1 MKEEERRYEE
11 AARVLP
17 GRLREQAL
25 AQPPEV
31 RQMAEEFRLRAG
43 QPLVVL
49 LPEGER
55 SLGAAVTP
63 EDLETLCD
71 LATDYSRYAAEETLR
86 EGYLS
91 VRGGFR
97 VGLCGTAVMREGE
110 IVQLRNLFSASV
122 RIARQ
127 VKGAADGLL
136 PRLCQGGRLTDTLI
150 LAPPGLGKTT
160 LLRDLIRQ
168 VSDGTDCEPLRVALA
183 DERGE
188 VAALYQGLPQLDV
201 GAHTDVLDGCPKAQ
215 GLMLLLRAMNPQV
228 LAVDEITAPEDA
240 AALEMAAN
248 CGVSLL
254 CTAHAGS
261 LEELKARFTKAMDND
276 LNTSM
281 AVTVLYDVLK
291 ARTTDATKRA
301 ALDSFDQ
308 VLGLKL
314 TEKAASLRKTQAA
327 APAAGGFTVVCED
340 GGQDPQVEALIRARA
355 DAKKAKNFAEADRI
369 RDELKAQGVEIT
381 DVPGGVRWKRA

>member
-1 MKEEERRYEE
+1 MKKQENIMRYDL
-11 AARVLP
+11 AAAILP
-17 GRLREQAL
+17 SRLRRIAMEL
-25 AQPPEV
+25 PEND
-31 RQMAEEFRLRAG
+31 RARAEEFRLRAG
-43 QPLVVL
+43 RCMSVL

-55 SLGAAVTP
+55 SLEAIVTP
-63 EDLETLCD
+63 EELETLCD
-71 LATDYSRYAAEETLR
+71 IAAEFSRYASMETLR
-86 EGYLS
+86 QGFLP

-110 IVQLRNLFSASV
+110 IVQLRNLSSASV

-228 LAVDEITAPEDA
+228 LAVDEITAPEDVAALCA
-240 AALEMAAN
+240 AAG
-248 CGVSLL
+248 CG
-254 CTAHAGS
+254 
-261 LEELKARFTKAMDND
+261 
-276 LNTSM
+276 
-281 AVTVLYDVLK
+281 VTVL
-291 ARTTDATKRA
+291 ATAHGENREDLLRRA
-301 ALDSFDQ
+301 VYAPLW
-308 VLGLKL
+308 
-314 TEKAASLRKTQAA
+314 ERSLFRRLVTIRRGQT
-327 APAAGGFTVVCED
+327 GRECVVE
-340 GGQDPQVEALIRARA
+340 
-355 DAKKAKNFAEADRI
+355 
-369 RDELKAQGVEIT
+369 ELN
-381 DVPGGVRWKRA
+381 